1 MKNKLTIDDV
11 KGVITQEEY
20 VFKGTLTLCIL
31 TLKNGFFVTGESG
44 CLDINNY
51 DKEIGKKIAFECALN
66 KIWELEG
73 YLLKQ
78 RLFESA
84 TDWRQ

>member
-44 CLDINNY
+44 CLDINNNV
-51 DKEIGKKIAFECALN
+51 L
-66 KIWELEG
+66 
-73 YLLKQ
+73 
-78 RLFESA
+78 
-84 TDWRQ
+84 

>member
-1 MKNKLTIDDV
+1 MKNKLTIDEI
-11 KGVITQEEY
+11 KGVIAQEEY

-31 TLKNGFFVTGESG
+31 TLKNGFFVTGESA
-44 CLDINNY
+44 CFDISNY
-51 DKEIGKKIAFECALN
+51 DQETGKKIAFERALN

-78 RLFESA
+78 RLFEST
-84 TDWRQ
+84 TDWRR

>member
-1 MKNKLTIDDV
+1 MKNKLTIDEI

-31 TLKNGFFVTGESG
+31 TLKNGFFVTGESA
-44 CLDINNY
+44 CLDISNY
-51 DKEIGKKIAFECALN
+51 DQETGKKIAFERALT

-78 RLFESA
+78 RLFEST
-84 TDWRQ
+84 TDWRR